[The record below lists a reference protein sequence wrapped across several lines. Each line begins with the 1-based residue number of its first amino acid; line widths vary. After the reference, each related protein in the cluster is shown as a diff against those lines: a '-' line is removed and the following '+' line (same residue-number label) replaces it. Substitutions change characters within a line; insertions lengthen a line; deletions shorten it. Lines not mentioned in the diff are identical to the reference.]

1 MGLRIL
7 LSLTHVAS
15 GSDSCKGKS
24 ISLELGKHVF
34 SQTKRCEIRRFVT
47 LLRNYHPH
55 RHVASVSGSCKLR
68 ISLSVTTLSLLNLSF

>member
-15 GSDSCKGKS
+15 VSDSCTGKS

-34 SQTKRCEIRRFVT
+34 SQTKPCEIRRFVT

-55 RHVASVSGSCKLR
+55 RHVALALVAAVRGCEFHF
-68 ISLSVTTLSLLNLSF
+68 LLQHYLY